1 MGDSEEFGV
10 RASILLRSLDSP
22 LFLRSR
28 WLLGA
33 VVATNLGQKPK
44 LGGVRSLSLFHCI
57 IRFICFD
64 LFEVFFTRSSLFLSL
79 QKQQKDFLFLFSLL
93 CFQSSARVRDDIY
106 LYFLSSIVQVTR
118 Q

>member
-22 LFLRSR
+22 LSLRSR

-44 LGGVRSLSLFHCI
+44 LGGVRPLSLLHCI
-57 IRFICFD
+57 IHFICFD
-64 LFEVFFTRSSLFLSL
+64 LFEVFDRSSLFLSL
-79 QKQQKDFLFLFSLL
+79 QKQQKDFLFF
-93 CFQSSARVRDDIY
+93 FFFFFPFFY
-106 LYFLSSIVQVTR
+106 YKKKFFFFFFFF
-118 Q
+118 